1 MAYLCLV
8 RPMTGIAIFGALTF
22 GGLLSLQA
30 GDISAREAQRL
41 AGSYSLCVVGMG
53 CGGVGT
59 PILHGTSWEVP
70 VLFGFAG
77 TPHGSIRVD
86 KALGFISYSYG
97 GRVYPTLSPKQLT
110 QQEYDLIHRR

>member
-1 MAYLCLV
+1 
-8 RPMTGIAIFGALTF
+8 
-22 GGLLSLQA
+22 
-30 GDISAREAQRL
+30 
-41 AGSYSLCVVGMG
+41 MG

-77 TPHGSIRVD
+77 TPNGSIHVD
-86 KALGFISYSYG
+86 KASGFISYSYG

-110 QQEYDLIHRR
+110 HALKRTAAPSCILISDD